1 MKKEDIFSAISNIPD
16 EYILNTE
23 KKVKQITLQKAAYIS
38 AAVAVMIIC
47 IVSLPLVTVF
57 NKPIKEQPDG
67 TLSTT
72 TPAIVEFEID
82 NGVLL
87 KYNGT
92 GGDVTIPEE
101 VTEIADN
108 AFPEVEINVLT
119 ITDNVQKIGKQA
131 FTQCAGIAKI
141 EITEGNDHFYVEDGL
156 CYLSVDGQVYVTE
169 RSKIPYGKEYFLSDG
184 EFTVEDQTVKLS
196 NAQFFP
202 LSEYSGGYHESPRVE
217 DDDMCF
223 SIDVEITN
231 NRGKDLEYI
240 LASICL
246 ITIDQGV
253 YPGLYSI
260 DFAGLDGSAFEGNSR
275 NYVTVK
281 DGETFRASL
290 LYIIPKEEY
299 DGKELAM
306 KFTYPTDLGY
316 FETSMDE
323 VYIRLSDPINPA
335 D

>member
-1 MKKEDIFSAISNIPD
+1 MKEDIFSAISNISD

-23 KKVKQITLQKAAYIS
+23 KKAKRISLPKAACVS
-38 AAVAVMIIC
+38 AAAAVVIIC
-47 IVSLPLVTVF
+47 FAALPLVTVLCR
-57 NKPIKEQPDG
+57 NGEKVPD
-67 TLSTT
+67 TTSESTVT
-72 TPAIVEFEID
+72 VPEAVEFEIE

-92 GGDVTIPEE
+92 GGDVTIPEA
-101 VTEIADN
+101 VREIADG

-119 ITDNVQKIGKQA
+119 ITDNVQKIGASA

-141 EITEGNDHFYVEDGL
+141 EVTEGNDYFYVEDGL

-184 EFTVEDQTVKLS
+184 GFTVEGQTVKFS
-196 NAQFFP
+196 NPQFFP
-202 LSEYSGGYHESPRVE
+202 LSEYSGEYHESPYIE
-217 DDDMCF
+217 SDDMCF
-223 SIDVEITN
+223 SIDIEITN

-240 LASICL
+240 LASISL

-260 DFAGLDGSAFEGNSR
+260 DVAGLDGTAFEGNSR
-275 NYVTVK
+275 NYVTIK
-281 DGETFRASL
+281 DGETFRGSF

-299 DGKELAM
+299 DKKELAM

-323 VYIRLSDPINPA
+323 VYIRLSDPIA
-335 D
+335 